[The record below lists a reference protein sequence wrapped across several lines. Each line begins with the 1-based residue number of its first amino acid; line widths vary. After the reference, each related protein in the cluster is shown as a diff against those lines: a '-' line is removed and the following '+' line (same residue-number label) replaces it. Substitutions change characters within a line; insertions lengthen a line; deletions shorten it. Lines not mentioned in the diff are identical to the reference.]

1 MRKIVVIPTLIYFLL
16 IFFAYFY
23 DYDSPKKAKNRTVDE
38 QMRDYIAQ
46 YADMAVAEMKRGK
59 VPASITLAQGVLESK
74 YGQSTLAVKANNHF
88 GIKVGGAD
96 WKGGRYC
103 AYTNEFNK
111 KLNKMER
118 KIACFRSYESAQEGF
133 AHHSDFLISRP
144 RYAGLFELDI
154 RDYKGWAH
162 GLEAAGYATDP
173 QYGEKLVDIIERFE
187 LHKYDQ
193 R

>member
-1 MRKIVVIPTLIYFLL
+1 MRKVVIVPLLIYFLL
-16 IFFAYFY
+16 IFFVYFY
-23 DYDSPKKAKNRTVDE
+23 QNTGNSSAKPRNVDE
-38 QMRDYIAQ
+38 QMRDYIDL
-46 YADMAVAEMKRGK
+46 YADMAVREMKRGK
-59 VPASITLAQGVLESK
+59 VPASITLAQGILESK
-74 YGQSTLAVKANNHF
+74 YGQSTLAQRANNHF

-118 KIACFRSYESAQEGF
+118 QIACFRSYETAEEGF

-144 RYAGLFELDI
+144 RYAMLFGLGI
-154 RDYKGWAH
+154 NDYKAWAH
-162 GLEAAGYATDP
+162 GLESTGYATDP
-173 QYGEKLVDIIERFE
+173 EYGEKLIGIIERFSLYE
-187 LHKYDQ
+187 YDS